1 MAKAGRW
8 SSRGWSQTPQG
19 AFPGLRRGIRRKKR
33 RQRAGYQQGRK
44 RGKAALHLRGQARQL
59 REEVGSQFREQAEG
73 RFSPEPEEDLGA
85 LASLREAQERRRTL
99 RSAGALEER
108 AETLLGQPR
117 GEKPEKYQGPGWLEG
132 GGLSRGMGL
141 TKERQE
147 VWDLVSQ
154 TFEKPQEQ
162 QAMAQL
168 LGLESKGPPGRD
180 DPYSEALSQ
189 VIGGTGDVEGVQQAL
204 TEVGRG
210 AEAVNLWKA
219 QTPGYQ
225 QTWKALGVDTPLEAA
240 YEAGGIE
247 LAEARELQEGGVSP
261 GDWGMQILAERA
273 GTNGMSI
280 PEYLVQVMGMDPRA
294 AANPQ
299 LAIEAEWYQYGG
311 QSGYNPWM
319 TMSAMRTA
327 LPILEQQVG
336 LGVEDGGG
344 LAEEMLEGIGDLLP
358 EDDLWAPASTQYEAQ
373 PGEGLV

>member
-1 MAKAGRW
+1 M
-8 SSRGWSQTPQG
+8 
-19 AFPGLRRGIRRKKR
+19 
-33 RQRAGYQQGRK
+33 
-44 RGKAALHLRGQARQL
+44 
-59 REEVGSQFREQAEG
+59 
-73 RFSPEPEEDLGA
+73 
-85 LASLREAQERRRTL
+85 
-99 RSAGALEER
+99 
-108 AETLLGQPR
+108 LLGQP
-117 GEKPEKYQGPGWLEG
+117 GVKKPEKYQGPAGLEQ
-132 GGLSRGMGL
+132 GGLSRGMGR
-141 TKERQE
+141 TKGRLE
-147 VWDLVSQ
+147 VWDLISQ

-168 LGLESKGPPGRD
+168 LGLEGPRRD
-180 DPYSEALSQ
+180 DPYSEALYQ
-189 VIGGTGDVEGVQQAL
+189 IIEGTGDIEGVQQAL

-210 AEAVNLWKA
+210 AEAIDLWEA
-219 QTPGYQ
+219 RTPGYQ

-247 LAEARELQEGGVSP
+247 LTEARELQEGGVSP

-273 GTNGMSI
+273 GTNGMSV

-336 LGVEDGGG
+336 LGVEDVEGV
-344 LAEEMLEGIGDLLP
+344 AEEILGGVEDLLP
-358 EDDLWAPASTQYEAQ
+358 EDDLWAPASAQYEAQ